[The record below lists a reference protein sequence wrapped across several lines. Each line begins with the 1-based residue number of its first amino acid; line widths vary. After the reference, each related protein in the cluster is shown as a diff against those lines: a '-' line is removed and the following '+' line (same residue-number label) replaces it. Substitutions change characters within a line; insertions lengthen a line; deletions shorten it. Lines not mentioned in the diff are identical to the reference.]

1 MSLSLDLSKLPNP
14 LYVLSIK
21 THIIGYGAHHRCQV
35 SFCFFCI
42 HWCDAKKK
50 NINIIRI
57 VTDWV
62 LYFDLHL
69 KSSVFR
75 KIPKTNLNIWICNYY
90 LTVLIQLISC
100 IWLVKYLRYKECIMK
115 MFKEVGADTVTF
127 SDIKFDRAA
136 IRRR

>member
-1 MSLSLDLSKLPNP
+1 MSLSLDLSKLPYP

-35 SFCFFCI
+35 SFCLFCI
-42 HWCDAKKK
+42 HWCDVNKRIWILLGLLLTGFCISIYIWKV
-50 NINIIRI
+50 IR
-57 VTDWV
+57 
-62 LYFDLHL
+62 
-69 KSSVFR
+69 
-75 KIPKTNLNIWICNYY
+75 IPKTNLNIWICNYY

-100 IWLVKYLRYKECIMK
+100 IGLVKYLRYKECIMK